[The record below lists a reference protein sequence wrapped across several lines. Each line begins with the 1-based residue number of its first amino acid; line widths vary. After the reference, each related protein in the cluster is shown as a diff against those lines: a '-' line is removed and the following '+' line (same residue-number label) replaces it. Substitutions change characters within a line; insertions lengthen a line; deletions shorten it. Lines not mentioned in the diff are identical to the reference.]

1 VDAQDKV
8 AAYANWL
15 GLMNRSLSVTV
26 AKKGERLERTLNP
39 NRRFVSPDGNTTIEL
54 PGQAL
59 LLARNVGMHIPS
71 NLVTTT
77 HGSTAS
83 KGFEDVPEHFIDAM
97 VTAAA
102 ALHDVRVHG
111 ANSRHGSIYIV
122 KPKMHGPEE
131 ARLANAL
138 MERVEQVLSLPKNTI
153 KIGVMDEER
162 RTSANLAQTMHAV
175 KVLPHQSSSTSSWSG
190 PSPGKQS
197 HTMCFCQDRLFFV
210 NTGFLDRTADEIHTS
225 MQASESTS
233 VVERLCTL

>member
-1 VDAQDKV
+1 
-8 AAYANWL
+8 
-15 GLMNRSLSVTV
+15 
-26 AKKGERLERTLNP
+26 
-39 NRRFVSPDGNTTIEL
+39 
-54 PGQAL
+54 
-59 LLARNVGMHIPS
+59 MHIPS

-138 MERVEQVLSLPKNTI
+138 MERVEQVCACKCGRLIMRVHPLPALPVRALLQVLSLPKNTI